1 MLPPMPKP
9 ADRPTSDGTPIL
21 LLGLFLLLLAFFIV
35 LNALSTFEATKARQV
50 LESVGKTFSPHRAKP
65 GLSSRLG
72 PRTGEALSLEEIERI
87 VATEIPLAR
96 VEKPGDGRLLRLTL
110 PVQAL
115 FQPDAAAFLT
125 ERSVLLDRMAAI
137 LAAPP
142 TGVRYDLEFLLGGE
156 GAALTADALAV
167 GRAGLFARRLRS
179 RGAPADRIAIG
190 AAGVARDEVVLRF
203 LIRPA
208 DEPRPDFRGASD
220 AIDR

>member
-1 MLPPMPKP
+1 MRPELPTTG
-9 ADRPTSDGTPIL
+9 DRPSADGTPVL
-21 LLGLFLLLLAFFIV
+21 LLGLFLLLVAFFIV
-35 LNALSTFEATKARQV
+35 LNALSTFETTKARQV
-50 LESVGKTFSPHRAKP
+50 LESVGKTFSPHRASP

-72 PRTGEALSLEEIERI
+72 PRTGEALSLDEIERI

-96 VEKPGDGRLLRLTL
+96 IEKPGDGRLLRLTL
-110 PVQAL
+110 PVDAL
-115 FQPDAAAFLT
+115 FRRNSSAFVSA
-125 ERSVLLDRMAAI
+125 RSMLLDRMAAV

-142 TGVRYDLEFLLGGE
+142 AGLRYELEFLLAGD

-167 GRAGLFARRLRS
+167 GRAGQFARRLRS

-190 AAGVARDEVVLRF
+190 AAGGAPDEIVLRF

-220 AIDR
+220 VADQ